1 MGFFDKIEENVASRG
16 ATATVA
22 APKNSRKQSD
32 DSSLLILADVVAETP
47 AATPAAEE
55 TVSSIESESLSGIS
69 FLDDS
74 ETATITETPS
84 VSVEEAE
91 AIIVAETETPSL
103 GLFGSMA
110 ETSEETPVPVSETSI
125 VEEPST
131 PAIETAPE
139 AAVAPAFGGL
149 FASMPVA
156 ETPAVVVSTFT
167 ASAPIA
173 STVSSAQSTTEILQN
188 TSRELVA
195 MKTRKFEERDAI
207 MARVNEINESMAR
220 QRKEA
225 ADLTKQAKTI
235 DAEAKR
241 IDEINKLIDAQ
252 IAN

>member
-22 APKNSRKQSD
+22 APKNSRKQND
-32 DSSLLILADVVAETP
+32 DSNLLILADVVTKAPVSAP
-47 AATPAAEE
+47 ASEE
-55 TVSSIESESLSGIS
+55 AVSSIEGESLSGIS
-69 FLDDS
+69 FLDDA

-91 AIIVAETETPSL
+91 AIATAETEAPSL
-103 GLFGSMA
+103 GLFSST
-110 ETSEETPVPVSETSI
+110 ETIEETPAPAPETSI
-125 VEEPST
+125 IEETSA
-131 PAIETAPE
+131 PAVETAPE
-139 AAVAPAFGGL
+139 ASASPVFGGL

-167 ASAPIA
+167 TSAPIV
-173 STVSSAQSTTEILQN
+173 STVSSAQSTTDILQN
-188 TSRELVA
+188 TSRELTA